1 MTGVVRDARGERTR
15 VVVVAESA
23 LEAARIEAMLAGDP
37 SLDVAVASSATVAA
51 EDRLGIVV
59 LATSPPLAGRL
70 IETLHALPRAPA
82 IILLTRA
89 PHEAWTARA
98 RRSGVHAVLPLRVTV
113 EELTAAVAAAK
124 AGLIVLHPDA
134 VARAPSP
141 ASAPAVGE
149 STALTPRELE
159 ILEMMADGLSNRAI
173 AARLK
178 ISRHTVKFHVASI
191 LTRLGARTRAEAV
204 TVGVR
209 RGVLSL

>member
-1 MTGVVRDARGERTR
+1 LTERTR
-15 VVVVAESA
+15 VVVAAESA

-37 SLDVAVASSATVAA
+37 SLDVAVSSAATVAA
-51 EDRLGIVV
+51 EDRPGIVV
-59 LATSPPLAGRL
+59 LAMSPPLAGRL
-70 IETLHALPRAPA
+70 IETLRALPRAPA
-82 IILLTRA
+82 IVLLTRA

-98 RRSGVHAVLPLRVTV
+98 RRSGVHAVLPLRVTA
-113 EELTAAVAAAK
+113 EELRAAVAATK
-124 AGLIVLHPDA
+124 AGLVVLHRD
-134 VARAPSP
+134 VLGRAPSP
-141 ASAPAVGE
+141 AFVAEAN
-149 STALTPRELE
+149 TLTPRELE

-204 TVGVR
+204 SVGVR